1 MNLYLN
7 KEFFMIENFM
17 ALFNPHLVIANERL
31 KSVADIDTD
40 KHIGLGLKHIS
51 LILIIPCRG
60 LRKNIYAM
68 LI

>member
-1 MNLYLN
+1 MALRFN
-7 KEFFMIENFM
+7 KELFMTENLI
-17 ALFNPHLVIANERL
+17 ALFDPRLVIANERL